1 MANYRVLVVDDNK
14 VIVESL
20 AKFVE
25 NEIEG
30 YTVVGRFSDGSEVID
45 FISKNQVDVII
56 TDVRMRNVSGLDIAK
71 YVYENK
77 LDIEVIIVSAYKYFE
92 YAKQAMEFGVKNYLV
107 KPTSP
112 IELENVLKKTKAVLD
127 SKKMPSKDEQE
138 SQIADKNGEQIL
150 QKDEIIIQKAID
162 YINKNYMHS
171 ISLSDVANKVYLS
184 EFYFSKLFKKK
195 TNKSFTDYLV
205 QVRMEKALEL
215 LKSRKYK
222 VYEIS
227 SLVGYESNYFV
238 KVFRNYTG
246 YTPSEYYRYLEES
259 NE

>member
-1 MANYRVLVVDDNK
+1 MANYRVLVVDDKK

-20 AKFVE
+20 AKFIE

-30 YTVVGRFSDGSEVID
+30 FTVTGRFGDGSEVIKYL
-45 FISKNQVDVII
+45 SENTADVII
-56 TDVRMRNVSGLDIAK
+56 TDVRMRNVSGLELAK
-71 YVYENK
+71 YVYENMA
-77 LDIEVIIVSAYKYFE
+77 DIEVVIVSAYRYFE
-92 YAKQAMEFGVKNYLV
+92 YAKQAMEYGVKNYLV

-112 IELENVLKKTKAVLD
+112 TELESVFKKIKSKLD
-127 SKKMPSKDEQE
+127 NKKIASNEQE
-138 SQIADKNGEQIL
+138 SFAEASSEHTL
-150 QKDEIIIQKAID
+150 QKDEIIIGKAID
-162 YINKNYMHS
+162 YINKNYMNS
-171 ISLSDVANKVYLS
+171 ISLSEVANKVYLS
-184 EFYFSKLFKKK
+184 EFYFSKMFKRK

-205 QVRMEKALEL
+205 QVRMEKAIEL

-246 YTPSEYYRYLEES
+246 YTPSEYYRYLEEKS
-259 NE
+259 DE